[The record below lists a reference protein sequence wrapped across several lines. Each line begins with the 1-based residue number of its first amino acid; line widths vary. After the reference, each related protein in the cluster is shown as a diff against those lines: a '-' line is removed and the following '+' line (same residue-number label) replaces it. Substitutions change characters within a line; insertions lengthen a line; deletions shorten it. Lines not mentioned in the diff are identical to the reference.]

1 MNVLA
6 VGAHHDDIEIGCAG
20 TIAKLKKHGNRVYG
34 IILTNS
40 ETHFGAMNIHRT
52 AVEAEREAIK
62 ASAEIGLEL
71 CEMNYPKVDNGMLV
85 YDINLMREIEKFI
98 FDNDIELIL
107 THWRYDMNTDHETA
121 SKISIVAAR
130 HVHNIFMYQSNWYQ
144 PDRAFNGIAFS
155 DISDFMEQKKQ
166 SLNQYKIEIQNRGKD
181 WINSFIDRNRSYGF
195 SIGVKYAE
203 VFEAVR
209 YIIR

>member
-6 VGAHHDDIEIGCAG
+6 TGAHHDDIEIGCGG
-20 TIAKLKKHGNRVYG
+20 TIAKLKNHGNRVYG

-40 ETHFGAMNIHRT
+40 ETHFESKNIHRT
-52 AVEAEREAIK
+52 AVEAEKESIK
-62 ASAEIGLEL
+62 ASVEIGLEL
-71 CEMNYPKVDNGMLV
+71 YALNYLKADNGMLL

-107 THWRYDMNTDHETA
+107 THWRYDMNTDHEAA

-130 HVHNIFMYQSNWYQ
+130 HVHNILMYQSNWYQ
-144 PDRAFNGIAFS
+144 PDRAFNGIIFS
-155 DISDFMEQKKQ
+155 DISDFIEQKKR
-166 SLNQYKIEIQNRGKD
+166 SLKQYKIEVQNRGEE

-203 VFEAVR
+203 VFEPVR
-209 YIIR
+209 YVI